1 MTPKETYYLYTR
13 LGIVICFMLVVIMS
27 LFYWPIHIA
36 DEHSPEWLVAS
47 FGRWILA
54 IGGGI
59 IVAWYIMDIDEKVL
73 SLLADRRA

>member
-1 MTPKETYYLYTR
+1 MPICVRAIEKSMSPRETYYLYSR
-13 LGIVICFMLVVIMS
+13 LGIVIGFMLVVLMS

-54 IGGGI
+54 IGGGPC
-59 IVAWYIMDIDEKVL
+59 
-73 SLLADRRA
+73 RGPGCN